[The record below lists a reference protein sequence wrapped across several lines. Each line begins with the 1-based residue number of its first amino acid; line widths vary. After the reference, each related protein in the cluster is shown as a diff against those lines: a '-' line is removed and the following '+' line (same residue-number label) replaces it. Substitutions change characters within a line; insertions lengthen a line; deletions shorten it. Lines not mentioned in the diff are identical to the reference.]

1 MSFETAWHPLRSGSG
16 YQGQAGYGF
25 QVENEERKVGKAPSG
40 PGRGAHGRPDSP
52 SAYQKPKAFQKLL
65 QQQQL
70 PVESDAHGARAQ
82 GSRFH
87 AQEAKHFLGYR
98 MSCSHAAV
106 AKSCHPPEAEA
117 TKSLVT
123 ENAIQKNVCVSNPGS
138 RIIPIW
144 VN

>member
-1 MSFETAWHPLRSGSG
+1 MGSRWKMKKEKWEKPHL
-16 YQGQAGYGF
+16 GQAE
-25 QVENEERKVGKAPSG
+25 VHT
-40 PGRGAHGRPDSP
+40 GAPDSP
-52 SAYQKPKAFQKLL
+52 STYQKPKAFQKPL

-70 PVESDAHGARAQ
+70 PVESDARGAQAQ
-82 GSRFH
+82 GSGFH

-98 MSCSHAAV
+98 MSCSHTAV

-123 ENAIQKNVCVSNPGS
+123 ENAIQKNVCVSKPGS

-144 VN
+144 VGLIDARLHPEGPSTAGVNE